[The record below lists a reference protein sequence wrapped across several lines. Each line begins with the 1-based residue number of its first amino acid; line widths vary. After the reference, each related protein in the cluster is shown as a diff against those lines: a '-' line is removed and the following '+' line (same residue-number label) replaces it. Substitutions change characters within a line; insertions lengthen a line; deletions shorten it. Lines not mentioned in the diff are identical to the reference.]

1 MSELVGPNDNIR
13 RVNVVAGR
21 SRIISYQNQ
30 KTMPGATLVQRQ
42 ITFRRASAAAIK
54 VSIIPGP
61 DHNSQEARRLQ
72 GYVKEG
78 LESLTS
84 DARYPRVCEQMGI
97 LGPGQPLESG
107 QSRVI

>member
-1 MSELVGPNDNIR
+1 
-13 RVNVVAGR
+13 
-21 SRIISYQNQ
+21 
-30 KTMPGATLVQRQ
+30 MPGGILVQRQ

-84 DARYPRVCEQMGI
+84 DARYPPRFVHLHEY
-97 LGPGQPLESG
+97 
-107 QSRVI
+107 

>member
-1 MSELVGPNDNIR
+1 MDSAVEKWHKREHGSSSHGSSSDLEGR
-13 RVNVVAGR
+13 YEGR

-30 KTMPGATLVQRQ
+30 KTMPGGILVQRQ

-84 DARYPRVCEQMGI
+84 DARYPPRFVHLHEY
-97 LGPGQPLESG
+97 
-107 QSRVI
+107 